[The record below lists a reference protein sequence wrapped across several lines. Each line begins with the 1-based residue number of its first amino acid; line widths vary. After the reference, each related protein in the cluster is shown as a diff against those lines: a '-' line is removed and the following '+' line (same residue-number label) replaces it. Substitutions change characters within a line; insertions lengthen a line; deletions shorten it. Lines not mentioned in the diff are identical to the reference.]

1 MAVFEE
7 LDLPMPDGVCDA
19 YLARP
24 AEEGPHPPV
33 LMIMDAIGLRPR
45 LREMA
50 ERLADDGYVVLAPNV
65 YYRAGRQPLL
75 DPSLLAAERGE
86 ERHTAIT
93 GLLASLTPDRWRA
106 DGPAYLEHCRARDD
120 VADDDVRV
128 VGYCMG
134 GGLALRLAAQC
145 PDDVAAICGFHAGRL
160 VTDGPDSPHHVLPDV
175 EARIYFG
182 FADED
187 PSMTSAQIERLR
199 LAAEEADCDYEG
211 EIYAGARHGFTMSD
225 LPAYD
230 ERATARHWEAL
241 LQVFDEA

>member
-24 AEEGPHPPV
+24 AGEGPHPPV

-65 YYRAGRQPLL
+65 YYRTGRQPLL

-145 PDDVAAICGFHAGRL
+145 PGDVAAICGFHAGRL

-187 PSMTSAQIERLR
+187 PGMTSAQIERLR

-211 EIYAGARHGFTMSD
+211 EIYAGVRHGFTMSD

>member
-1 MAVFEE
+1 MAMFEQ

-24 AEEGPHPPV
+24 AEDGPHPPV

-50 ERLADDGYVVLAPNV
+50 ERLADDGYLVLAPNV
-65 YYRAGRQPLL
+65 YYRAGRQPLF
-75 DPSLLAAERGE
+75 DIRLLSPGREQER
-86 ERHTAIT
+86 RAVIDR
-93 GLLASLTPDRWRA
+93 LLTSLTPDLWRV
-106 DGPAYLEHCRARDD
+106 DGPAYLTQLSELPGATEE
-120 VADDDVRV
+120 DVRV

-134 GGLALRLAAQC
+134 GGLGLRLAAQC
-145 PDDVAAICGFHAGRL
+145 PDDVAVVCGFHAGRL
-160 VTDGPDSPHHVLPDV
+160 VTDRPDSPHLLLPDV
-175 EARIYFG
+175 EARLYFG

-187 PSMTSAQIERLR
+187 ASMTRDDIERLR

-211 EIYAGARHGFTMSD
+211 EIYPAAHGFTMSD

-230 ERATARHWEAL
+230 EGATARHWEAL